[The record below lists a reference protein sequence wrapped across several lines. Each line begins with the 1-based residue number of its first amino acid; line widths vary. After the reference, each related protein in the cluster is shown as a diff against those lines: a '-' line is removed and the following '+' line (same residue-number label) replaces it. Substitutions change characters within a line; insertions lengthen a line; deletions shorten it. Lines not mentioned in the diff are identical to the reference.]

1 MNTKKLES
9 IARKLPPSLTRLG
22 KRFAV
27 KLRAKD
33 QLASCREGYKKFG
46 DRYPQPILF
55 IAGLPKSGS
64 TWIEK
69 MVSSYDGY
77 HEFLLPAIAKH
88 ELATGGSHDFEMPED
103 MFDDMKD
110 MLVLTKMHSHGSK
123 NNVSVLETAGIN
135 YVILHRDLRDVA
147 VSYHFYVHNTPWHP
161 EHKLHH
167 NKSVQEGLAVFGK
180 RMLPAYVKW
189 VRSWKENAV
198 KEHSVQLRYEDM
210 LVDPIK
216 GMTRVATLF
225 ELDNSLETVSRIV
238 EANSFKKMSGGRKQG
253 EGSNS
258 AFARKGV
265 AGDWK
270 NHFTPDLREQYG
282 ALLADFLIE
291 TDYETDD
298 SWVTEQGNKEQ

>member
-1 MNTKKLES
+1 MNAKKLES

-33 QLASCREGYKKFG
+33 QLAACREGYETFG
-46 DRYPQPILF
+46 DKYTQPILF

-88 ELATGGSHDFEMPED
+88 ELATGGSHDFEMPAD
-103 MFDDMKD
+103 MFDDMKN
-110 MLVLTKMHSHGSK
+110 MLVLTKMHCHGSI
-123 NNVSVLETAGIN
+123 NNVNVLETAGIN

-167 NKSVQEGLAVFGK
+167 NISVQEGLAVFAN
-180 RMLPAYVKW
+180 RMLPSYIKW

-210 LVDPIK
+210 LVDPIA
-216 GMTRVATLF
+216 GMTKVATLF
-225 ELDNSLETVSRIV
+225 ELDSSIETVTRIV
-238 EANSFKKMSGGRKQG
+238 EAHSFKKMSGGRKQG
-253 EGSNS
+253 DGSNS

-270 NHFTPDLREQYG
+270 NHFTPDLRAQYG
-282 ALLADFLIE
+282 VLLADFLIE
-291 TDYETDD
+291 TEYETDE
-298 SWVTEQGNKEQ
+298 SWVTEESNTTQ